1 MATQLKKKK
10 VFWSSLKGREWKVE
24 IEVPGVASIFI
35 KIAWLGECEVCLE
48 QAVNGA
54 GQC

>member
-10 VFWSSLKGREWKVE
+10 KKKVFWLSLKGREWKVE

-35 KIAWLGECEVCLE
+35 KIAWLGECVKS
-48 QAVNGA
+48 A
-54 GQC
+54 